1 LALERLLAGELPA
14 GRAID
19 VRAHVDGCAQCREA
33 LANMESARKDFSER
47 TRSLDA
53 RAAFVAR
60 DRTWRRNA
68 MLVALVPVVAA
79 AFVAAVPFVR
89 KDTAP
94 QPPPAVASVTPIPDR
109 QARVPEATTTDIVQ
123 PRGVA
128 PKPVL
133 REVSLRGQPM
143 RFGEGTLATEQGPF
157 VLEHTDVRATVT
169 GFVSSVVVTQEFSNP
184 FPQPIEAVYVFPLPD
199 DSAVDEME
207 LTAGNRTIR
216 AQIHKREDARRI
228 YEQAK
233 SEGRRAALLDQERP
247 NIFTQSVANLL
258 PGERVKVR
266 LQYAAPL
273 HYDDGVYTFN
283 FPMTVG
289 PRFIPG
295 VGLPGQSQGTGVVPD
310 TDRVLDASRI
320 SPPVA
325 RSGGDVSVRVHLE
338 AGAPIEELTSGSHAL
353 QVSRASTTADVSL
366 ASAAEIPN
374 RDFILRWRVTGPQKR
389 AALLASGG
397 AGGTFALLLMPEVR
411 SAEPAPLPK
420 EMIFVIDT
428 SCSMSGPPLDA
439 AKRAMRSA
447 MEQMNPDDTFMLID
461 FADKAS
467 SFHDTPLPNLPN
479 HVGRAIAYLQS
490 LPASGG
496 TNQLDGI
503 ERALRLPPDPK
514 RLREVLLMTDGFIGN
529 ETEIFSA
536 AQRDLGGARI
546 FGFGVGNSV
555 NHYLLSRLSQVGR
568 GFYQYVRPA
577 EDPEPAVERFVRRI
591 ERPLLRDITI
601 DWGGLDVSDVLPRA
615 VPDLFDAQP
624 VIVMGRYRS
633 PGRGIATVSGTR
645 DGKRESLQ
653 VVLDLPVNDGAAPGL
668 KAMWARA
675 RIEELMQQQHDG
687 ERAEIVRDVTTLG
700 LEYHLVTSYTSL
712 VAADDQRVTAKPG
725 ETVAVPT
732 TPVAGTESGGETV
745 MLQQKR
751 MNTIQV
757 IRGSSEPRG
766 PAPVTLT
773 PVAKPPANGHL
784 EYFQTSD
791 GKVTPN
797 VVPDP
802 APETAEPARPQHK
815 SPPAHIPI
823 YDSNARET
831 KEATVAKAERPEK
844 PSKPAVEAKGGDD
857 EFSKA
862 FGGGGN
868 DVLKQ
873 LSKATQLDPD
883 DGDKPK
889 KREIYIPP
897 APGQASADVRDSL
910 GQSDI
915 MEVVKGNVPAIQGCV
930 EKQRAREPGRSGKI
944 VMKWTIL
951 TNGKTAKIEIVSLEF
966 KDTYLATCLTGLI
979 KTWQFPRTHTQGDP
993 VVFPFKF

>member
-33 LANMESARKDFSER
+33 LANMESAQKDFSER

-89 KDTAP
+89 TPPAP
-94 QPPPAVASVTPIPDR
+94 QPPPTVASVTPVADH
-109 QARVPEATTTDIVQ
+109 QTRVPVATPTDIVQ
-123 PRGVA
+123 PRGDA

-143 RFGEGTLATEQGPF
+143 RFGEGTLATDQGPF

-207 LTAGNRTIR
+207 LTAGNRTLR

-295 VGLPGQSQGTGVVPD
+295 VALPGQSQGTGVVPD

-320 SPPVA
+320 SPPA
-325 RSGGDVSVRVHLE
+325 SRSGGDVSVRVHLD

-353 QVSRASTTADVSL
+353 QVSRAATTADVSL

-397 AGGTFALLLMPEVR
+397 AGGTFALMLMPEVR
-411 SAEPAPLPK
+411 SAEPAPVPK

-428 SCSMSGPPLDA
+428 SCSMAGPPLDA

-479 HVGRAIAYLQS
+479 HVGRAIAYLQA

-503 ERALRLPPDPK
+503 ERALRLPPDPR

-591 ERPLLRDITI
+591 ERPLLRDISI
-601 DWGGLDVSDVLPRA
+601 DWGGLEVSDVLPRA

-633 PGRGIATVSGTR
+633 PGRGIVTVSGTR
-645 DGKRESLQ
+645 DGKSESLQ

-675 RIEELMQQQHDG
+675 RIEELMQQQQHDG
-687 ERAEIVRDVTTLG
+687 ESAEIVRDITTLG

-725 ETVAVPT
+725 DTIAVPT
-732 TPVAGTESGGETV
+732 TPVAGTESSGETV

-751 MNTIQV
+751 FNTIQV
-757 IRGSSEPRG
+757 IRGSAEPKAPHR
-766 PAPVTLT
+766 PA
-773 PVAKPPANGHL
+773 
-784 EYFQTSD
+784 
-791 GKVTPN
+791 
-797 VVPDP
+797 VPDP
-802 APETAEPARPQHK
+802 TPQALEPARPQFK

-823 YDSNARET
+823 YDSHASDPRT
-831 KEATVAKAERPEK
+831 ATVAKEDAPEK
-844 PSKPAVEAKGGDD
+844 PSRPVTEAKGGDD

-862 FGGGGN
+862 FGGGG
-868 DVLKQ
+868 DDTPKKSSKS
-873 LSKATQLDPD
+873 LSFDPD
-883 DGDKPK
+883 DGDKA
-889 KREIYIPP
+889 KRRDIYIPP
-897 APGQASADVRDSL
+897 APGGASAEVKESL

-915 MEVVKGNVPAIQGCV
+915 MQVVKWNVPAIQACV
-930 EKQRAREPGRSGKI
+930 GKQREKDPGLSGKI
-944 VMKWTIL
+944 VIKWTIL
-951 TNGKTAKIEIVSLEF
+951 TSGKTAKIEIVSLEF
-966 KDTYLATCLTGLI
+966 KDTYLASCLSGLI
-979 KTWQFPRTHTQGDP
+979 KTWQFPRTATQGDP